1 MDRSTPLPFEPNT
14 TPLGRYGAP
23 ACCQETARV
32 SLRRTDNL
40 GRPRRFTDPGKLR
53 NVLGQVYAGHLRPD
67 PHAHDDALAR
77 FDNVTVGH
85 AWWHWPENPMGEH
98 LIGVINS
105 VASRHDFDFR
115 TSCPVPSH
123 KRSWIR

>member
-1 MDRSTPLPFEPNT
+1 M
-14 TPLGRYGAP
+14 
-23 ACCQETARV
+23 

-53 NVLGQVYAGHLRPD
+53 NVLGQAYAGHLRPD

-98 LIGVINS
+98 LIGVDTIS
-105 VASRHDFDFR
+105 PEATLRPRRDTDGGRAPGCHSG
-115 TSCPVPSH
+115 
-123 KRSWIR
+123 